1 MAREKNEKNVT
12 FQDIANYTRFSKTTI
27 SRYFNHPESLAPEN
41 RAKIEEALQAL
52 HYNENKVARILAN
65 GRTEFIGLLTPNI
78 YNGFYS
84 MITEKILATYE
95 RYGYKFLVFSGAESE
110 SVERKY
116 IRELLAYQVE
126 GLIVLSHTSPSMEL
140 ASYGIPLVS
149 IEREDRYISSVNT
162 DNYMGGVQAT
172 GLLYKNECDVFIL
185 INSPTSP
192 DVPGFGRVRGFLDTC
207 AEHHLEY
214 RMVEYPMG
222 RTYDDTVTA
231 VKTALEQEVLDA
243 FPGKKKGIF
252 CLSDTSAIIVLNQ
265 LYRRYGKLPDD
276 YRIIGF
282 DNTPASREAV
292 LPISTVG
299 QQADTLVDTA
309 MTILTDQIRMKKEG
323 NEIDLSRPVHAV
335 IPPRL
340 IARATTD

>member
-95 RYGYKFLVFSGAESE
+95 RYGYK
-110 SVERKY
+110 
-116 IRELLAYQVE
+116 
-126 GLIVLSHTSPSMEL
+126 VLSHTIPSMEL

-172 GLLYKNECDVFIL
+172 GLLYKNDCDVFIL